1 MKEEEFFNK
10 LIDATSNILT
20 KVVEELNRFRTDNN
34 EIVEI
39 KKKEK
44 RNEVIKKCELKEPK
58 NSIEDDE
65 IKMCF
70 VIINSI
76 QKVLFKLCNDSLN
89 KVEKWELKQRLI
101 HLQETLDMI
110 VTNIG
115 IKKIISPILVK
126 STNLTTK
133 SVIEM
138 IKSRDMIVKDL
149 RNYSSNSNITSVT
162 SS

>member
-20 KVVEELNRFRTDNN
+20 KVVEELNRFHTDNN

-101 HLQETLDMI
+101 HLRG
-110 VTNIG
+110 NIRYDSNEYRY
-115 IKKIISPILVK
+115 KKDNK
-126 STNLTTK
+126 
-133 SVIEM
+133 
-138 IKSRDMIVKDL
+138 
-149 RNYSSNSNITSVT
+149 SNISKKFKFNNKECDRNDKE
-162 SS
+162 

>member
-1 MKEEEFFNK
+1 MKK
-10 LIDATSNILT
+10 DY
-20 KVVEELNRFRTDNN
+20 
-34 EIVEI
+34 
-39 KKKEK
+39 
-44 RNEVIKKCELKEPK
+44 LK
-58 NSIEDDE
+58 NLIEDDE

-126 STNLTTK
+126 SSNLTTK

-138 IKSRDMIVKDL
+138 IKSSDMIIKDL
-149 RNYSSNSNITSVT
+149 RNYSSKSNITSVT